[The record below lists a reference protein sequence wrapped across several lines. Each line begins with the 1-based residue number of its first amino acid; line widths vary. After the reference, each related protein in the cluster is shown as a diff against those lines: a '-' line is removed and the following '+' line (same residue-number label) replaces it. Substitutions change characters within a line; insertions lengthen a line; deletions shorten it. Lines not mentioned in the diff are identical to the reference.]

1 MLFSASDSGG
11 SSRFAP
17 DTWYGQAVLAA
28 DTVSGRRSA
37 ISLLRRAMGRRLGHA
52 NPAAIPVDALTLPD
66 LLAHFAQVDLID
78 LDLQGSELAVLA
90 SSLDGLTEK
99 VARIH
104 IRDPQPADRSGP
116 PAGAFRPGVDMLGGL
131 RLRHVRR
138 DLVRPRNVR
147 GWCAKLAESDPT
159 PGAVGAVAEPI
170 PARRRLGPAHRPA

>member
-116 PAGAFRPGVDMLGGL
+116 PAGASGQGWTCLADYGCGTSAETSYGPVTFGDGVQSWLNPTL
-131 RLRHVRR
+131 H
-138 DLVRPRNVR
+138 R
-147 GWCAKLAESDPT
+147 GP
-159 PGAVGAVAEPI
+159 
-170 PARRRLGPAHRPA
+170 